1 MIKENDISHFLY
13 SRYAVA
19 LFAIIAI
26 ITTHFAIKCGEVTPI
41 MDNKG
46 LGLLPFNQWLAPGIE
61 SMIANIILNFA
72 IAGLM
77 IYLNKTF
84 NILRNPTNLFA
95 TLFIILQIPLTDITG
110 QLYGGTILCAIMLIC
125 TFILFTTFY
134 NPNPHAIF
142 LIFTILSLGAFF
154 QYAFLFF
161 IPITLLGCMQMR
173 IFNLRIFLAALFGII
188 TPPWIL
194 YGLGILNIENFT
206 LPQFNSIYEYLSPY
220 ETLHMFMT
228 IGLSVFICIG
238 SWFANIVK
246 IISYNAR
253 TRAFNGFFSLLS
265 LASILLILIDF
276 TNYIIYIPLLNCC
289 TALQLG
295 HLFTIYESRRSYL
308 GIIGIFIFYIG
319 LYLWGIWI

>member
-1 MIKENDISHFLY
+1 
-13 SRYAVA
+13 
-19 LFAIIAI
+19 
-26 ITTHFAIKCGEVTPI
+26 
-41 MDNKG
+41 
-46 LGLLPFNQWLAPGIE
+46 
-61 SMIANIILNFA
+61 
-72 IAGLM
+72 
-77 IYLNKTF
+77 
-84 NILRNPTNLFA
+84 
-95 TLFIILQIPLTDITG
+95 
-110 QLYGGTILCAIMLIC
+110 
-125 TFILFTTFY
+125 
-134 NPNPHAIF
+134 
-142 LIFTILSLGAFF
+142 
-154 QYAFLFF
+154 
-161 IPITLLGCMQMR
+161 MR